1 MGEPIFKSESAGLA
15 FYADRKSCCEL
26 GHAVFV
32 QRSPQKP
39 KTDVDPCEVWCS
51 QPADVLI
58 ECCDVIK
65 ILIFWPLLFKSESNS
80 LAADLN
86 SQILDWNWK
95 RLCDLEVLEDLFDL
109 MKKVVNIPTFIHGV
123 LSIGSRVEHGV
134 FDFGHGLDWVRYTG
148 DLSILQRL
156 EKLGDFGS
164 MCLGVFFGQCKGCIT
179 KVALEDC
186 NLVEEFKAVTCE
198 NCRKNSESMKQKGN
212 EEFSQ
217 GNFDRAIMSYTKA
230 IEFWRALADGKRAIV
245 LKPNW
250 PKGHYH
256 FCKALSLL
264 GEHELALKANERAQE
279 LCKNVL
285 GGLKDL
291 MQQNEKL
298 RRTLEE
304 INAIKQHKR
313 KLKKSL
319 VDKKDYSSSE
329 FHLITSQEQKE
340 TEQHRKRTESDPKD
354 HYCHQS
360 HDTKVT
366 DIQRT
371 ESKGWSLEFP
381 PSQSHQNKGRLKPA
395 DSENTRDH
403 LDLKIESKAIQDK
416 LFCTMQQVDLT
427 MFPEEVKS
435 LVHDGYTALMD
446 QRCHSA
452 EQAFSR
458 LLSILNPSEL
468 KQLNLCVIN
477 YVAIIYGH
485 ATALLGIGQPEA
497 LAKAE
502 DQFKKI
508 IEQYQEQRF
517 GCLAYYGIGKVY
529 LRQNRFSDAL
539 DQFRKSQTMVNH
551 KIVPGVLTWP
561 TTSQVIEETR
571 TENLQL
577 TLKNCIEECKFPP
590 RPDAI
595 CRYRQCRGHSKIQ
608 IFFTDPDFKGFIRIT
623 CCQQCRVE
631 FHISCWKKL
640 KTTNYSDKND
650 KDFLQ
655 ELCFTPGCT
664 GLISKIVIFSSSGLV
679 KCEFEQKITK
689 PKEPPRAIIKQKCSS
704 LRKLKMKE
712 EKKLR
717 RKRAREEAQN
727 SAKRKME
734 ENQMGKEPSQS
745 SVQSGY
751 VQDLYAGDRVLQRIS
766 RNAGQIKAAVYDAS
780 KLLKELLSWFVISEE
795 DYTSYSETSSVTHEV
810 MEQLINYLIQEKNRV
825 KTRGF
830 IHVLSELE
838 EVDPKLHKWLKDLN
852 NSGLTAT
859 KNFLL
864 QYGQFLQELDISI
877 LTTLWN
883 EKYGS
888 KFDYV
893 TSDSEDKEIR
903 DYFLKPPLE
912 KTRCFIWLLEDNREH
927 FPFLHQ
933 ALDEFF
939 DKMDDPNV
947 VLKKQENENIST
959 NGIKVKNKNR
969 KKNSKDS
976 RSILVLSSGI
986 STAPREE
993 DKIFIEENTLDFTNS
1008 YEPFVIPECIRG
1020 QLEEFEVL
1028 RGISNSNRYQRH
1040 LDNNPDPTC
1049 ESLYEYF
1056 SLILEQHGPMEIN
1069 DKLLVGEYEHFP
1081 EEVRKIVE
1089 DEGGLKSFL
1098 LKSLRFIMVDN
1109 LIGLRKHEVLIQ
1121 ENTNRNETED
1131 NEEESYIVSDAP
1143 KAYSFQN
1150 KLQLNPA
1157 AKEFKPLSY
1166 PKQPNIS
1173 TSSDLT
1179 VANYKTPQYLPCSFP
1194 ISCTS
1199 VHSLYSQNIDIIGK
1213 DPSFPDILLKCFD
1226 SKSPHVFL
1234 PLTSWDYRYER
1245 ILLMPSQMPLMS
1257 NIAQQPSYIYA
1268 DHVAHQDS
1276 DESAVSDRKC
1286 VFSNFRPTEI
1296 KADKDSQ
1303 CHMENSDD
1311 TFYEDNFAVEN
1322 SANEAECDIQVIK
1335 LEKESRDVPLLKSNP
1350 HTRMIAVQVNREVA
1364 DRETNTLPF
1373 HPFEMQQGD
1382 ILRMEKEHQVLKEQL
1397 KEAQEKYEQLQSRS
1411 SEETSALKELIKRN
1425 VQETELSK
1433 TELDWFHRDLEMQ
1446 VKKWQQEKKESQE
1459 NFKALRNTA
1468 KKHTDTNERYL
1479 KTIDEKEK
1487 QYKEYL
1493 NTYLETSNTLASEKV
1508 KLEELIKKSQDD
1520 YQECVK
1526 RAVKA
1531 EISVLKNWKETEVC
1545 KLNGIAAKAEANV
1558 KMLKSMSSSSAS
1570 AAPKLKSQTE
1580 SWEVF
1585 LSNVKKQLEKV
1596 ETKYEEKIQMVKN
1609 GARNCLTKMETED
1622 LPSPPSVLIKQ
1633 GRPPDSDPAIVMC
1646 SSAPA
1651 QPNLLPAFS
1660 SSEDQGLTHASLNTQ
1675 AGAKPAHANS
1685 KACSAS
1691 GGSVKTPSKPLEGSY
1706 SNKVSTTCPSG
1717 ISGSNAQNVQPN
1729 QKHQDD
1735 SATQLRPPRLPT
1747 NRTLPKPLENIIAH
1761 LQSIFPNYSSS
1772 DFASYIKAVQRRNG
1786 NTLSGL
1792 SFDEILS
1799 RVTDLILEQQSKAPT
1814 STGRPV
1820 KLPSSVSAAQAGTQ
1834 GQEVPAGE
1842 HVPSPPKAKPALKNA
1857 SSKNPP
1863 QPSLQP
1869 WGNAGATPKSKWKK
1883 RDFKASS
1890 DDPCTICHDE
1900 LNRDLCE
1907 LECGHRFHREVR
1919 TLFLLLRCK
1928 CLWTLS
1934 SYALAP
1940 FSESSLPL
1948 LTRLHL
1954 IAVQNPLSFSIL
1966 YTPGLATHMALLCQ
1980 KIFRFRFLS
1989 KMMIHQSEFKLIF
2002 QRMNLIVKSQSC
2014 LQCTTERAIA
2024 VSPAFATC

>member
-1 MGEPIFKSESAGLA
+1 MGEPVFKSESAGLA

-39 KTDVDPCEVWCS
+39 KTDVHPCEVWCS
-51 QPADVLI
+51 QPVDVLI
-58 ECCDVIK
+58 ECCNVIK

-80 LAADLN
+80 LASDLN

-95 RLCDLEVLEDLFDL
+95 RLCDLEVLEDLCDL

-134 FDFGHGLDWVRYTG
+134 FDFGHGLDWVRFTG

-156 EKLGDFGS
+156 EKLGAFGS
-164 MCLGVFFGQCKGCIT
+164 VYLGVFFGQCKDYII
-179 KVALEDC
+179 KVAREDC
-186 NLVEEFKAVTCE
+186 NLVEEFKAMACE
-198 NCRKNSESMKQKGN
+198 NCRKSSESMKQKGN

-217 GNFDRAIMSYTKA
+217 GNFDCAIMSYTKA
-230 IEFWRALADGKRAIV
+230 IEFCPANHLLYGNRALCLILTRQYKRALADGKRAIV

-256 FCKALSLL
+256 FCKALSLM
-264 GEHELALKANERAQE
+264 GEHELALKANERAQD

-298 RRTLEE
+298 KKTLEE

-313 KLKKSL
+313 KSKKSL
-319 VDKKDYSSSE
+319 VEKKDYSSSE
-329 FHLITSQEQKE
+329 FHLIISQEQKE
-340 TEQHRKRTESDPKD
+340 TEKYRKRTESDAKD

-360 HDTKVT
+360 HDIKVT

-371 ESKGWSLEFP
+371 ESKGWSLEFS
-381 PSQSHQNKGRLKPA
+381 PSQSHQNKGRPKPG
-395 DSENTRDH
+395 DSEKIRDH

-427 MFPEEVKS
+427 MFPEEVKT

-458 LLSILNPSEL
+458 LLSILNPAEL

-477 YVAIIYGH
+477 YVVIIYGH

-508 IEQYQEQRF
+508 IEQYQEERF

-539 DQFRKSQTMVNH
+539 DQFMKSRTMVNH

-590 RPDAI
+590 KPDAI
-595 CRYRQCRGHSKIQ
+595 CRYQQCHGHCKIQ

-640 KTTNYSDKND
+640 KTNYSDKND

-655 ELCFTPGCT
+655 ELCFTPDCT

-689 PKEPPRAIIKQKCSS
+689 TKEPPRAVIKQKCSS
-704 LRKLKMKE
+704 FKKLKMKE

-727 SAKRKME
+727 SAKSKVE
-734 ENQMGKEPSQS
+734 ENQTGKEPSQYNA
-745 SVQSGY
+745 QSGY

-766 RNAGQIKAAVYDAS
+766 RNAGQIKAAVYDTS

-795 DYTSYSETSSVTHEV
+795 DYTSYSETSSMTHEV
-810 MEQLINYLIQEKNRV
+810 MEQLISYLIQEKNRV

-852 NSGLTAT
+852 NSGLTAA

-893 TSDSEDKEIR
+893 TTDSEDKEIR

-939 DKMDDPNV
+939 DKMDDPTI
-947 VLKKQENENIST
+947 VLKKQENESILT

-1008 YEPFVIPECIRG
+1008 YEPFVIPEYIQG

-1040 LDNNPDPTC
+1040 LDNSPDPTC

-1109 LIGLRKHEVLIQ
+1109 IIGLRKHEVLIQ
-1121 ENTNRNETED
+1121 ENTNRNETGD
-1131 NEEESYIVSDAP
+1131 NEEESYIVCDVP
-1143 KAYSFQN
+1143 KACDFQN

-1166 PKQPNIS
+1166 PKQPPIS

-1179 VANYKTPQYLPCSFP
+1179 VASYMTPQYLPCSFP
-1194 ISCTS
+1194 ISCTP
-1199 VHSLYSQNIDIIGK
+1199 VHSLYSQNIDITGNNC
-1213 DPSFPDILLKCFD
+1213 SFPDTLLKCVD
-1226 SKSPHVFL
+1226 SKNPDTFL
-1234 PLTSWDYRYER
+1234 PLTSWGCQYER
-1245 ILLMPSQMPLMS
+1245 ILLMPSQMPLTS
-1257 NIAQQPSYIYA
+1257 NIPQQPSYIYA

-1276 DESAVSDRKC
+1276 DKSAVSDRKY
-1286 VFSNFRPTEI
+1286 VFSSFIPTEI
-1296 KADKDSQ
+1296 KTDEEPQ
-1303 CHMENSDD
+1303 CQMENSDD
-1311 TFYEDNFAVEN
+1311 TFHEDNVAIEN
-1322 SANEAECDIQVIK
+1322 STNEAECGIQVIK
-1335 LEKESRDVPLLKSNP
+1335 LEKESRDVPLVKSNR
-1350 HTRMIAVQVNREVA
+1350 HTRMIAVQVNHEVA

-1411 SEETSALKELIKRN
+1411 SEETNALKELIKRN

-1459 NFKALRNTA
+1459 NFKALKNTA

-1493 NTYLETSNTLASEKV
+1493 NTYLETSNKLASEKV
-1508 KLEELIKKSQDD
+1508 KLEELIKKSQGD

-1531 EISVLKNWKETEVC
+1531 EILVLKNWKETQVC

-1558 KMLKSMSSSSAS
+1558 KMLKSFSSNSAS

-1585 LSNVKKQLEKV
+1585 ISNVKKQLEKV
-1596 ETKYEEKIQMVKN
+1596 ETEYEEKMQMVKN

-1660 SSEDQGLTHASLNTQ
+1660 SSEDQGLRHASLDTQ
-1675 AGAKPAHANS
+1675 AGAKPAYANS

-1691 GGSVKTPSKPLEGSY
+1691 AGSVKTPSKPLEGSY

-1717 ISGSNAQNVQPN
+1717 ISGSNAQNAQLN

-1747 NRTLPKPLENIIAH
+1747 NRMLPKPLENIIAQ

-1786 NTLSGL
+1786 NTLLGL
-1792 SFDEILS
+1792 SCDEILS

-1820 KLPSSVSAAQAGTQ
+1820 KSSSSVSAAQAGTQ

-1842 HVPSPPKAKPALKNA
+1842 HVASPPKAKPAVKNA
-1857 SSKNPP
+1857 LSKTPP
-1863 QPSLQP
+1863 KPSLQP
-1869 WGNAGATPKSKWKK
+1869 WGNVGATPKSKWKK
-1883 RDFKASS
+1883 RDFTASS
-1890 DDPCTICHDE
+1890 DDPCTVCHDE
-1900 LNRDLCE
+1900 LSRDLCE
-1907 LECGHRFHREVR
+1907 LECGHRFHRECIR
-1919 TLFLLLRCK
+1919 TWLK
-1928 CLWTLS
+1928 QHS
-1934 SYALAP
+1934 STCP
-1940 FSESSLPL
+1940 IC
-1948 LTRLHL
+1948 RVH
-1954 IAVQNPLSFSIL
+1954 
-1966 YTPGLATHMALLCQ
+1966 ALLPED
-1980 KIFRFRFLS
+1980 FPEL
-1989 KMMIHQSEFKLIF
+1989 
-2002 QRMNLIVKSQSC
+2002 
-2014 LQCTTERAIA
+2014 
-2024 VSPAFATC
+2024 PARNKYT

>member
-1 MGEPIFKSESAGLA
+1 MGEPIPKSESAGLA

-51 QPADVLI
+51 QPVDVLT
-58 ECCDVIK
+58 EYCNVIK

-86 SQILDWNWK
+86 SSQILDWNWK

-109 MKKVVNIPTFIHGV
+109 MKKVVNIPTFIRGV
-123 LSIGSRVEHGV
+123 LRIGSGVEHGV

-156 EKLGDFGS
+156 EKLSGFGS
-164 MCLGVFFGQCKGCIT
+164 MCLGVFFGQCKSCIT

-217 GNFDRAIMSYTKA
+217 GNFDRAIISYTKA
-230 IEFWRALADGKRAIV
+230 IEFCPANHLLYGNRALCLILTQQYKKALADGKRAIV

-279 LCKNVL
+279 LCKNIL

-298 RRTLEE
+298 KKTLED
-304 INAIKQHKR
+304 INAIKQHKW
-313 KLKKSL
+313 KPKKSL
-319 VDKKDYSSSE
+319 LEKKDYSSSE
-329 FHLITSQEQKE
+329 FNLIISQEQKE
-340 TEQHRKRTESDPKD
+340 IEKYRKRTESDPKD
-354 HYCHQS
+354 HHCHQS
-360 HDTKVT
+360 HNTRVT

-381 PSQSHQNKGRLKPA
+381 PSQSHQNKGRPKPG
-395 DSENTRDH
+395 DSEKTRDH

-435 LVHDGYTALMD
+435 LVRDGYTALMD

-452 EQAFSR
+452 AQAFSQ

-477 YVAIIYGH
+477 YVVIIYGH

-508 IEQYQEQRF
+508 IEQYQEERF

-539 DQFRKSQTMVNH
+539 DQFMKSQTMVNH

-571 TENLQL
+571 AENLQL
-577 TLKNCIEECKFPP
+577 ALKNCIEECKLPP
-590 RPDAI
+590 KPDAI
-595 CRYRQCRGHSKIQ
+595 CRYQQCHGHSKIQ

-655 ELCFTPGCT
+655 ELCFTPDCT

-689 PKEPPRAIIKQKCSS
+689 TKEPPRAIIKQKCSS

-717 RKRAREEAQN
+717 RKHAREEAQN

-734 ENQMGKEPSQS
+734 ENQMGKEPSQY

-751 VQDLYAGDRVLQRIS
+751 VQDLYAGDRVLQHIS
-766 RNAGQIKAAVYDAS
+766 RNAGRIKTAVCDAS

-795 DYTSYSETSSVTHEV
+795 DYMSYSETSSMTHDV
-810 MEQLINYLIQEKNRV
+810 MEQLISYLIQEKDRV

-838 EVDPKLHKWLKDLN
+838 EADPKLRKWLKDLN
-852 NSGLTAT
+852 NLGLTAT

-893 TSDSEDKEIR
+893 TTGSEDKEIR

-912 KTRCFIWLLEDNREH
+912 KNRCFIWLLEDNREH

-939 DKMDDPNV
+939 DKMDDPTII
-947 VLKKQENENIST
+947 LKKQGNENIST

-976 RSILVLSSGI
+976 RPILVLSSGV

-993 DKIFIEENTLDFTNS
+993 DKIFIEENTSDFTNS
-1008 YEPFVIPECIRG
+1008 YEPFVIPEYIRG

-1028 RGISNSNRYQRH
+1028 RGISNSNSYQRH
-1040 LDNNPDPTC
+1040 LDNNPDPTT

-1121 ENTNRNETED
+1121 ENTNRNENGN
-1131 NEEESYIVSDAP
+1131 NEEENYIVCDVQ
-1143 KAYSFQN
+1143 KTYSFQN

-1166 PKQPNIS
+1166 PTQPHIS

-1179 VANYKTPQYLPCSFP
+1179 VASYETPQYLPCSFP
-1194 ISCTS
+1194 ASCTS
-1199 VHSLYSQNIDIIGK
+1199 VHSLQSHNIDNMGK
-1213 DPSFPDILLKCFD
+1213 DSLFPDILLKCFD
-1226 SKSPHVFL
+1226 SENPDIFL
-1234 PLTSWDYRYER
+1234 PLTSWDCQYER
-1245 ILLMPSQMPLMS
+1245 ILLMPSQMPLIS
-1257 NIAQQPSYIYA
+1257 NVAQQPSYIYA
-1268 DHVAHQDS
+1268 DHVAHQGN
-1276 DESAVSDRKC
+1276 DESAVSDRKY
-1286 VFSNFRPTEI
+1286 VFSSFRPTEI
-1296 KADKDSQ
+1296 KTDEDPQ
-1303 CHMENSDD
+1303 CQTENSDD
-1311 TFYEDNFAVEN
+1311 TFYEDNFAVAN
-1322 SANEAECDIQVIK
+1322 STSEAECGLQVIK
-1335 LEKESRDVPLLKSNP
+1335 LEKESRGVPLMKSNP
-1350 HTRMIAVQVNREVA
+1350 HTRMIAVQVNHEVA

-1411 SEETSALKELIKRN
+1411 SEETSALKEVIKRN

-1459 NFKALRNTA
+1459 NFKALRSTA

-1479 KTIDEKEK
+1479 KTTDEKEK

-1493 NTYLETSNTLASEKV
+1493 NTYLETSNKLASEKV

-1545 KLNGIAAKAEANV
+1545 KLSGIAVKAETNL
-1558 KMLKSMSSSSAS
+1558 KMLKSWSSSAS
-1570 AAPKLKSQTE
+1570 AAPKLKSQIE
-1580 SWEVF
+1580 SWEIF
-1585 LSNVKKQLEKV
+1585 ISNVNKQREKV
-1596 ETKYEEKIQMVKN
+1596 KIEYEEKIQMVKN
-1609 GARNCLTKMETED
+1609 GARNCLTKMETVD

-1633 GRPPDSDPAIVMC
+1633 GRPPDSDPAIIMC

-1660 SSEDQGLTHASLNTQ
+1660 SSEDKGLRRTSLNTQ
-1675 AGAKPAHANS
+1675 AGAKPAYSNS

-1706 SNKVSTTCPSG
+1706 SDKVSATCPSG
-1717 ISGSNAQNVQPN
+1717 SSGNNAQNVQPN
-1729 QKHQDD
+1729 QKHQGD
-1735 SATQLRPPRLPT
+1735 SATQLRPPGFPN

-1772 DFASYIKAVQRRNG
+1772 DFTSYIKAIQRRNG

-1820 KLPSSVSAAQAGTQ
+1820 KSPSSVSAAQAGTQ
-1834 GQEVPAGE
+1834 SREVPAGE
-1842 HVPSPPKAKPALKNA
+1842 HVPSPPKAKPATALKKA

-1869 WGNAGATPKSKWKK
+1869 WGNVGATPKSKWKK
-1883 RDFKASS
+1883 RDYTASS

-1900 LNRDLCE
+1900 LSRDSCE
-1907 LECGHRFHREVR
+1907 LECGHRFHRECIR
-1919 TLFLLLRCK
+1919 TWLK
-1928 CLWTLS
+1928 QHS
-1934 SYALAP
+1934 STCP
-1940 FSESSLPL
+1940 IC
-1948 LTRLHL
+1948 RVH
-1954 IAVQNPLSFSIL
+1954 
-1966 YTPGLATHMALLCQ
+1966 ALLPEDFPELPARN
-1980 KIFRFRFLS
+1980 K
-1989 KMMIHQSEFKLIF
+1989 
-2002 QRMNLIVKSQSC
+2002 
-2014 LQCTTERAIA
+2014 CT
-2024 VSPAFATC
+2024 